1 MQLAWQTDNE
11 SKQDIKAAMLAV
23 REVQCSLQL
32 ALPCQLSRVLTYAWL
47 HALQTCCACTIVL
60 CSSWGLSSNLQSC
73 CLLAFKAVTD
83 IELKVAGDFVG
94 AGLSR
99 HVSGD

>member
-11 SKQDIKAAMLAV
+11 SKQDIKAAMLGL
-23 REVQCSLQL
+23 REVQCSSSWLCLVSYRVSYIMLGCITAVL
-32 ALPCQLSRVLTYAWL
+32 AS
-47 HALQTCCACTIVL
+47 L
-60 CSSWGLSSNLQSC
+60 CSAPRGAYDLTAVM
-73 CLLAFKAVTD
+73 LLAFKAVAN

-94 AGLSR
+94 ARLGR